1 VDKFTKCIEVKP
13 ATSITAAKAVEFI
26 KEIIYRFGV
35 PNNIIMD
42 NGTQFTTREF
52 KDFCV
57 DSGIKINY
65 ASVSHP
71 QSNGEVERSNGMIL
85 QGLKPRIFDRQ
96 KPYARKWVKEFP
108 SVLWAICTTLSC
120 VTGHTLFSLVY
131 GSEAI
136 LPTEVKHKSFSV
148 QQINEEYL
156 DDSQVDDLT
165 RLEELREAA
174 IIQSAKHQQTMWRYH
189 A

>member
-1 VDKFTKCIEVKP
+1 LVGLFQKAKGGFTHIFIVVDKFTKCIEVKP
-13 ATSITAAKAVEFI
+13 ATSITAAKVVEFI

-57 DSGIKINY
+57 DSGIRINY

-96 KPYARKWVKEFP
+96 KPYAGKWVKELP
-108 SVLWAICTTLSC
+108 LVL
-120 VTGHTLFSLVY
+120 
-131 GSEAI
+131 
-136 LPTEVKHKSFSV
+136 
-148 QQINEEYL
+148 
-156 DDSQVDDLT
+156 
-165 RLEELREAA
+165 
-174 IIQSAKHQQTMWRYH
+174 
-189 A
+189 